1 MPALGGS
8 AGIPAHVFSAQAT
21 NLSLAGDCR
30 FVSATYRLFKVPAGS
45 RTGPGQVTYSGGI
58 VGHERELVFDANFT
72 FKVWGGRLRLSR
84 EELKLMKLLLSWIL
98 CDLGGKLWWRGS
110 QGAV

>member
-8 AGIPAHVFSAQAT
+8 AGIPAQVFSAQAT

-72 FKVWGGRLRLSR
+72 FKVWRGRLGLSR
-84 EELKLMKLLLSWIL
+84 EELKMMKLLLSWIL